1 MTFKVT
7 REGEL
12 AGLGELVKVFANMLR
27 SMRSAKKQQS
37 KKD

>member
-12 AGLGELVKVFANMLR
+12 AGLGELVKM
-27 SMRSAKKQQS
+27 SAATLLNKA
-37 KKD
+37 